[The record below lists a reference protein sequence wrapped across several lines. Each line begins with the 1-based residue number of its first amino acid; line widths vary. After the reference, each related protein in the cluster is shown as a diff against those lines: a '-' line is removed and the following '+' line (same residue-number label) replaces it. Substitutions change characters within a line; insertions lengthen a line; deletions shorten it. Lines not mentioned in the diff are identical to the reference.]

1 MRKVIVS
8 EFITL
13 DGVMQS
19 PGYPD
24 EDSSGG
30 FQAGGWQQEY
40 FDDALGQAVMSG
52 LSASGGCL
60 LGRRTYEIFAGFWP
74 TAPADDPIAPI
85 MNGLPKY
92 VASTTLTE
100 PLPWAN
106 SQLLRGGISKAVST
120 LKDQDGGDLL
130 VIGSGELVR
139 TLMESDLVDQ
149 FDLMIHPLVV
159 GRGKRLFGDGNRK
172 TPLRLVDST
181 TTTTGVIMATLVP
194 EDHGAPEGAPA

>member
-1 MRKVIVS
+1 VRKVIVS

-19 PGYPD
+19 PGYPG
-24 EDSSGG
+24 EDPSGG

-52 LSASGGCL
+52 LSASGGLL
-60 LGRRTYEIFAGFWP
+60 LGRRTYEIFAAFWP
-74 TAPADDPIAPI
+74 TAPTDDQIAPT
-85 MNGLPKY
+85 MNELLKY
-92 VASTTLTE
+92 VASTTLKE

-106 SQLLRGGISKAVST
+106 SQLLRGDVAEAVSM

-130 VIGSGELVR
+130 VIGSGELVQ
-139 TLMESDLVDQ
+139 TLMERDLVDQ

-159 GRGKRLFGDGNRK
+159 GRGKRLFGDGKRK
-172 TPLRLVDST
+172 TSLSLVDSM
-181 TTTTGVIMATLVP
+181 TTTTGVIIATLVP
-194 EDHGAPEGAPA
+194 ADRGGPQGSRA

>member
-24 EDSSGG
+24 EDPSGG

-74 TAPADDPIAPI
+74 TAPADDPMAPI
-85 MNGLPKY
+85 MNALPKY
-92 VASTTLTE
+92 VASTTLKE

-106 SQLLRGGISKAVST
+106 SQLLHGDVAEAVSM
-120 LKDQDGGDLL
+120 LRELDGGDLR
-130 VIGSGELVR
+130 VIGSGELVQ
-139 TLMESDLVDQ
+139 TLMERHLVDQ
-149 FDLMIHPLVV
+149 FDLMIHPLIV

-181 TTTTGVIMATLVP
+181 TTTTGVIIATL
-194 EDHGAPEGAPA
+194 APADRGGAQGSPA